1 MLTKEMENILLN
13 SKENGWVLEPEAKHL
28 LSSAGIDVTRFHWTT
43 EIDEAIRFA
52 EEIGYP
58 IVGKVVSPKVIHK
71 SEKDGVEV
79 GIKNEEE
86 LRDTFKRFKGIESFS
101 GMLIEEM
108 LSGIELIIGAKIDF
122 QFGPVIL
129 LGIGGV
135 WVEIYRDVIL
145 KMAPLNPKDIDS
157 MMKCLKGRRIL
168 EGYRGSEP
176 VNLKELKR
184 LLLTFSDLVMDLE
197 SLIESVDLNPIICS
211 AKRCVVADA
220 RIILKKSPLPSA
232 TGKS

>member
-1 MLTKEMENILLN
+1 MLTKEMENILLT
-13 SKENGWVLEPEAKHL
+13 SKERGWVLEPEAKHL
-28 LSSAGIDVTRFHWTT
+28 LYSAGIDVPRFHWTT
-43 EIDEAIRFA
+43 KIEEAIRFA

-58 IVGKVVSPKVIHK
+58 VVGKVVSPKVMHK
-71 SEKDGVEV
+71 SEQEGVEV
-79 GIKNEEE
+79 GIKNEGK
-86 LRDTFKRFKGIESFS
+86 LRETFNRFMRMESFS
-101 GMLIEEM
+101 GMLLEEI
-108 LSGIELIIGAKIDF
+108 LLGVELIVGAKIDF

-129 LGIGGV
+129 FGIGGV

-157 MMKCLKGRRIL
+157 MMKCLKGRQLL

-176 VNLKELKR
+176 VNLKELRR

-197 SLIESVDLNPIICS
+197 SFMESVDLNPIICS
-211 AKRCVVADA
+211 PTRCVVADA

-232 TGKS
+232 PG